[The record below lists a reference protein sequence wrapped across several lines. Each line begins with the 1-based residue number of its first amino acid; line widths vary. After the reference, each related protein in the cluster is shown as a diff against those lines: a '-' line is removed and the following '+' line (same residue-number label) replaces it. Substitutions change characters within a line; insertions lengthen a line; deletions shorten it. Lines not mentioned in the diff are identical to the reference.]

1 MTIWKTVEEM
11 INALTGICTVEGDN
25 LTVTDE
31 ARFRNEAIDKLIWNA
46 VFCEDELTRDTARW
60 IIWEASQ
67 AMGCPSASINDFYTA
82 RTKDEWKDLTVP
94 AINVRTLTY
103 DTSRQIFK
111 VLEKMNAKTCLFE
124 IAKSEMNY
132 TEQRPA
138 EYTSCVLAAAIKEG
152 YKGPVFIQG
161 DHFQANAKNYA
172 ANPKAEIANLK
183 NLIREAVGAGFYNID
198 IDTSTLVDLDKPTI
212 MEQQRANFECA
223 AELTS
228 FIRSVEPKG
237 ITVSVGGEIGEVGGQ
252 NSTKEELSAY
262 VEGYNET
269 LKKEG
274 TNTIGLSKISVQT
287 GTSHG
292 GVPLADG
299 SVAQVALDFDVLST
313 LGDMC
318 RTQFGIG
325 GVVQHGASTLP
336 ESAFG
341 NFPER
346 QTLEVHLATGFQNT
360 IMDNTAFPK
369 NIREQIYA
377 WLDQNCAGERKPD
390 QTPEQ
395 FYYKTR
401 KKALGPFKKPLWTLT
416 DNTKS
421 ALMSA
426 LHEQF
431 SMLFTKLGVEGS
443 ADAIDRLVKPTAV
456 HHACPTAD
464 SVANKVAVDT
474 RPDDNPNAD

>member
-1 MTIWKTVEEM
+1 MIFWKTVEEM
-11 INALTGICTVEGDN
+11 ANTLKGICSISGDQ
-25 LTVTDE
+25 LTIADE

-46 VFCEDELTRDTARW
+46 VFGEDELTRDTARW

-67 AMGCPSASINDFYTA
+67 AMGCPSASINDFYMA
-82 RTKDEWKDLTVP
+82 RTEDGWKDLTVP
-94 AINVRTLTY
+94 AINIRTLTY

-111 VLEKMNAKTCLFE
+111 VLENMKAKACIFE

-132 TEQRPA
+132 TEQRPT

-161 DHFQANAKNYA
+161 DHFQANVKNYA
-172 ANPKAEIANLK
+172 ADPKTEITNLK

-198 IDTSTLVDLDKPTI
+198 IDTSTLVDLDKPAI
-212 MEQQRANFECA
+212 MDQQRANYECA
-223 AELTS
+223 AELTA

-237 ITVSVGGEIGEVGGQ
+237 ITVSVGGEIGEVGGH
-252 NSTKEELSAY
+252 NSTKEELAAY
-262 VEGYNET
+262 VEGYNAT
-269 LKKEG
+269 LKKDDANA
-274 TNTIGLSKISVQT
+274 TGLSKISVQT

-292 GVPLADG
+292 GVPLPDG
-299 SVAQVALDFDVLST
+299 SVAKVALDFDVLST
-313 LGDMC
+313 LGDIC
-318 RTQFGIG
+318 RKQFGIG

-360 IMDNTAFPK
+360 IMDNTAFPT
-369 NIREQIYA
+369 IVREQIYA

-431 SMLFTKLGVEGS
+431 SMLFTKLGIENS
-443 ADAIDRLVKPTAV
+443 AAAIDEFVKPAAV
-456 HHACPTAD
+456 HHPCPTTD
-464 SVANKVAVDT
+464 SMANKVAVDT
-474 RPDDNPNAD
+474 TPDDNPNAD

>member
-1 MTIWKTVEEM
+1 MIFWKSVEEM
-11 INALTGICTVEGDN
+11 TNALKGICTVTGDQ
-25 LTVTDE
+25 LTITDE
-31 ARFRNEAIDKLIWNA
+31 ARFRNEAIDKLVWNA
-46 VFCEDELTRDTARW
+46 VFCKDELTRDTARW
-60 IIWEASQ
+60 TIWEASQ
-67 AMGCPSASINDFYTA
+67 AMGCPSASINDFYMA
-82 RTKDEWKDLTVP
+82 RTKDAWRNLTVP
-94 AINVRTLTY
+94 AINIRTLTY
-103 DTSRQIFK
+103 DTAQQIFK
-111 VLEKMNAKTCLFE
+111 GLENIKAKACIFE
-124 IAKSEMNY
+124 IAKSEMGY

-138 EYTSCVLAAAIKEG
+138 EYVSCVLAAAIKQG

-161 DHFQANAKNYA
+161 DHFQANAKNYVKD
-172 ANPKAEIANLK
+172 PKTEVANLK

-198 IDTSTLVDLDKPTI
+198 LDTSTLVDLDKSEI

-223 AELTS
+223 AELTA

-262 VEGYNET
+262 IEGYNT
-269 LKKEG
+269 TMQKQG
-274 TNTIGLSKISVQT
+274 AQTTGLSKISVQT

-292 GVPLADG
+292 GVPLPDG

-313 LGDMC
+313 LGNMC
-318 RTQFGIG
+318 RTQFGVG

-336 ESAFG
+336 QSAFG

-360 IMDNTAFPK
+360 VIDNTSFPK

-377 WLDQNCAGERKPD
+377 WLDQNCTGERKPD

-431 SMLFTKLGVEGS
+431 SMLFTKLGIEGS
-443 ADAIDRLVKPTAV
+443 ATAIDKLVKPTAV
-456 HHACPTAD
+456 HHPYPSSDT
-464 SVANKVAVDT
+464 VAKKVAVDT
-474 RPDDNPNAD
+474 TPDDNPNAD